1 MITHS
6 KKRPI
11 CKDFVM
17 NLISLKI
24 TENLRYHLVLVLFC
38 FASIA
43 QPLFA
48 QQEDVNFDAIP
59 TATDTPEQKAA
70 LTEAINVYKRGDFLR
85 SSLSL
90 YEIIREKEMASNPI
104 EEQAEYTL
112 GKTLYRLNLYQAAF
126 EFFIRIVKAGPQHR
140 YFKATCKWLYYL
152 SRKLPGDDDLLKR
165 IASYKSNDCPLEF
178 RNEISFLKGQYHYK
192 RGEIDEAISSF
203 AQVSR
208 DNVLYLKAKFIQG
221 VSFSRSD
228 RPQDAEKSFKDILR
242 YAVDS
247 LDGLENEA
255 ESVFKRKDSSSS
267 VSAPTS
273 SGEGSKLS
281 TARLIDTIAQGDFKR
296 DLKYFSQLA
305 VLNLA
310 RLFYEMKQYRNSL
323 VYYDYVP
330 MNSFVWIDA
339 LFESSWTLFKMGPEY
354 HEKALGNLQTLS
366 SPFFKDEYAPE
377 SPILKAVILYSR
389 CEYEKAVDAVKEF
402 RDVYEPLLQELDGYV
417 KDFSDPAEL
426 YRYLRKM
433 QESGSNVSP
442 RVGQILNALF
452 QDRELKRINA
462 HVSELER
469 ELALIN
475 KAQTSWADSELATYV
490 KQTIEYIKEQAF
502 ARAGDMAKKRLNRIV
517 EELSDLRSKTDAID
531 IEVSTSEK
539 TDAQLSLSGVELE
552 RKLQADAK
560 KRTPDDEHI
569 YWAFDGEYWRDELGY
584 YLYSINSKC
593 GR

>member
-1 MITHS
+1 MS
-6 KKRPI
+6 L
-11 CKDFVM
+11 
-17 NLISLKI
+17 LIAEKI
-24 TENLRYHLVLVLFC
+24 TENLRKMQYLLVMALLLSPMAFVY
-38 FASIA
+38 
-43 QPLFA
+43 A
-48 QQEDVNFDAIP
+48 QQDDMNFDAIQTSSNDSP
-59 TATDTPEQKAA
+59 DQKAD
-70 LTEAINVYKRGDFLR
+70 LTESINVYKKGDFLR
-85 SSLSL
+85 ASLLL
-90 YEIIREKEMASNPI
+90 YEMIREKDMASNPI

-126 EFFIRIVKAGPQHR
+126 EIFIRIVKAGSNHR

-152 SRKLPGDDDLLKR
+152 SRKLPGDDELLKR
-165 IASYKSNDCPLEF
+165 IAAYKANDCPLEF
-178 RNEISFLKGQYHYK
+178 RSEISFLKGQYHYK
-192 RGEIDEAISSF
+192 KGEIDQAISSF

-208 DNVLYLKAKFIQG
+208 DNVLYLKSKFLQG

-228 RPQDAEKSFKDILR
+228 RPQDAEKAFKDILR
-242 YAVDS
+242 YSVDS
-247 LDGLENEA
+247 LNGVENEA
-255 ESVFKRKDSSSS
+255 EAVFKRKGAVENTSS
-267 VSAPTS
+267 S

-281 TARLIDTIAQGDFKR
+281 TARLIDTIAQGDYKR

-310 RLFYEMKQYRNSL
+310 RLFYEMKQYRNSI

-330 MNSFVWIDA
+330 INSFVWLDA
-339 LFESSWTLFKMGPEY
+339 LFESSWALFRLGPEY

-377 SPILKAVILYSR
+377 APILKSVILYSR
-389 CEYEKAVDAVKEF
+389 CEYDKAIQGVIEF
-402 RDVYEPLLQELDGYV
+402 RAIYEPLLTELDGYV

-426 YRYLRKM
+426 YSYLRKM
-433 QESGSNVSP
+433 QSSGAVISP

-462 HVSELER
+462 HVSELEK
-469 ELALIN
+469 ELALIT
-475 KAQTSWADSELATYV
+475 KAQTSWSTSDLAAYV
-490 KQTIEYIKEQAF
+490 KQTIEYFRDQAF

-517 EELSDLRSKTDAID
+517 EELSDLRSKADAID